1 MTSTSEQEITL
12 ALTELDLNGRQYK
25 VPRAALVTYLNAVY
39 PGVSVDRNVLARA
52 EQAFLGEFTEL
63 ADVARA
69 ITEQITPD
77 DAGAFLDR
85 WPFKKHLDW
94 TAAGA
99 DIPGITS
106 FIPDGAIASTSA
118 LICIDGRYWFDRR

>member
-12 ALTELDLNGRQYK
+12 ALTELDLNGRPYK
-25 VPRAALVTYLNAVY
+25 VPRAALVTYLKAVY

-52 EQAFLGEFTEL
+52 EQAFLGEFAEL

-69 ITEQITPD
+69 ITEQIIPD

-85 WPFKKHLDW
+85 WPFKNHLDW
-94 TAAGA
+94 AAAGA

-106 FIPDGAIASTSA
+106 FVPDGPITCTSA